1 MIHLHKVQNQVKLNC
16 SGYPEKS
23 GILLPLEEEK
33 KNNGNQDADNILFL
47 DLDASNMCINILI
60 IYKAMSHVYV
70 LSSMCYFPLPPQKA
84 STSKYTFTIQILPQR
99 KKRKNVIAYSS

>member
-23 GILLPLEEEK
+23 GILLPLEKEK
-33 KNNGNQDADNILFL
+33 KNNGNHDADNILFL

-70 LSSMCYFPLPPQKA
+70 LSSMCYFPLPPPK
-84 STSKYTFTIQILPQR
+84 SF
-99 KKRKNVIAYSS
+99 NF